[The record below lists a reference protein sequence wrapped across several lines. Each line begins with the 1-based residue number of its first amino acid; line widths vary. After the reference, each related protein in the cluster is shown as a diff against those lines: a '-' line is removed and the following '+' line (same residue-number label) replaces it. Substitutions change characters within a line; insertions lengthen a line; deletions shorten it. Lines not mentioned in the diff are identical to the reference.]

1 MNPAV
6 ASMLGRYTRRSVA
19 DHVHAMREVFQ
30 EIALLGL
37 YRARFFDRAA
47 FYGGTALRI
56 LHGLDRFSED
66 LDFTLLGSDPSFDLA
81 RFATGIEREFAAFG
95 FDVRM
100 ERKAKSARTAIE
112 SAFLK
117 ADTAAQLLL
126 IDAGEAIAGAVP
138 HGTLLKIK
146 MEVDL
151 EPPRDFATETKFLL
165 LPIPFSVRIGDLPSL
180 FAGKMH
186 ALLCRDWKGR
196 VKGRDWYDFAWFT
209 AREVPVRIDHLAARL
224 RQSGHLAADAPFR
237 DETLRQ
243 RLAARI
249 ESLDVDRA
257 RADVVRFIADPA
269 AADVWSREFFHA
281 VAARIRTA

>member
-6 ASMLGRYTRRSVA
+6 ASMLGKYPRRSVA
-19 DHVHAMREVFQ
+19 DHEHALREVFQ

-66 LDFTLLGSDPSFDLA
+66 LDFTLLAPDPAFDLV
-81 RFATGIEREFAAFG
+81 RFAAGVEREFEAFG
-95 FDVRM
+95 FTVRL
-100 ERKAKSARTAIE
+100 ERKVKSARTPIE

-117 ADTAAQLLL
+117 ADTAAQLLV

-138 HGTLLKIK
+138 PGSRLKIK
-146 MEVDL
+146 LEVDL
-151 EPPRDFATETKFLL
+151 EPPPGFVAETKFLL
-165 LPIPFSVRIGDLPSL
+165 LPIPFSVRVGDLPSL

-196 VKGRDWYDFAWFT
+196 VKGRDWYDFAWFV
-209 AREVPVRIDHLAARL
+209 ARDVPVRLDHLAARL
-224 RQSGHLAADAPFR
+224 RQSGHLAADAPFA
-237 DETLRQ
+237 DGDLRR
-243 RLAARI
+243 RLADRI
-249 ESLDVDRA
+249 EALDVESA
-257 RADVVRFIADPA
+257 RADIVRFIADPA

-281 VAARIRTA
+281 VAGRVRTA